1 MPGQN
6 LDDAAPR
13 GREASAF
20 VFGVSGHRDLVAA
33 DLPKLRNE
41 LRRIFR
47 RYLEAYPQKT
57 FELLT
62 PLAEGADRVAAEEA
76 LASGIKLVVP
86 LPMAQAEYERDF
98 TTAESLTT
106 FRQLLRQAAS
116 QVEVANDSQEDKHLT
131 KSGGT
136 RARKYAAVGD
146 YIARKS
152 HVLIL
157 LWDGK
162 DNQKL
167 GGTAWVKKR
176 REYWKSAEKRGDQ
189 PDHVET
195 IHLLTR
201 RTIAG

>member
-1 MPGQN
+1 MAGEN
-6 LDDAAPR
+6 V
-13 GREASAF
+13 EAF

-33 DLPKLRNE
+33 DLPGLRSE

-47 RYLEAYPQKT
+47 RYLELYPDRT

-76 LASGIKLVVP
+76 LASRIKLVVP

-98 TTAESLTT
+98 TTAESLAA
-106 FRQLLRQAAS
+106 FRQLLRQA
-116 QVEVANDSQEDKHLT
+116 DSQIDLGEEQLAKEGD
-131 KSGGT
+131 T
-136 RARKYAAVGD
+136 RARRYATVGD
-146 YIARKS
+146 YIARNS

-176 REYWKSAEKRGDQ
+176 REYWKSAEKHADQ
-189 PDHVET
+189 PSHVET

-201 RTIAG
+201 RRIAS

>member
-1 MPGQN
+1 MAGEN
-6 LDDAAPR
+6 V
-13 GREASAF
+13 EAF
-20 VFGVSGHRDLVAA
+20 VFGVSGHRDLVTA
-33 DLPKLRNE
+33 DLPELRNE

-47 RYLEAYPQKT
+47 RYMKANPHTT

-62 PLAEGADRVAAEEA
+62 PLAEGADRLAAEEA

-98 TTAESLTT
+98 TTAESLAT
-106 FRQLLRQAAS
+106 FRQLLREADS
-116 QVEVANDSQEDKHLT
+116 QVDPGEEELAKDGD
-131 KSGGT
+131 T
-136 RARKYAAVGD
+136 RARRYAAVGD
-146 YIARKS
+146 YIARNS

-176 REYWKSAEKRGDQ
+176 REYWKSAERRADQ
-189 PDHVET
+189 PDYVET

-201 RTIAG
+201 RTIAS